1 MSTWNRLD
9 LIVSGSNPSL
19 LSRNFF
25 RSWGWGWGWGWRWG
39 WGWGWGWSWGWDG
52 VRVGVRVGV
61 GGLGSTWSRYS
72 KTRVSFFSVWITSCS
87 LPEEEAGGAVR

>member
-25 RSWGWGWGWGWRWG
+25 RSW
-39 WGWGWGWSWGWDG
+39 
-52 VRVGVRVGV
+52 
-61 GGLGSTWSRYS
+61 SRYS

-87 LPEEEAGGAVR
+87 LPEEEAGAAVR